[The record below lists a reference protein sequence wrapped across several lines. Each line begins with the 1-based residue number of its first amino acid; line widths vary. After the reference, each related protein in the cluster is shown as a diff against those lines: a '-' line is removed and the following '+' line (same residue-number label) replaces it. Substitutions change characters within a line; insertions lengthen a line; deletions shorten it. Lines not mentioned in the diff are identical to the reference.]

1 MPCDKEGNKTG
12 CERNAMGGGK
22 DRNRFPQ
29 KNKSKFLLM
38 PRGEKIVIGRNMP
51 LIYCEPFLAIPM
63 QIDRKEAKEDLVKNN
78 FFAFEIARHYL

>member
-1 MPCDKEGNKTG
+1 
-12 CERNAMGGGK
+12 MGGK
-22 DRNRFPQ
+22 IETDSQ
-29 KNKSKFLLM
+29 KKNESKFLLM
-38 PRGEKIVIGRNMP
+38 PKGEKIVISRNMP

>member
-1 MPCDKEGNKTG
+1 
-12 CERNAMGGGK
+12 
-22 DRNRFPQ
+22 
-29 KNKSKFLLM
+29 M

-63 QIDRKEAKEDLVKNN
+63 QIDRKEAKEDLDKNN

>member
-1 MPCDKEGNKTG
+1 
-12 CERNAMGGGK
+12 MGVK
-22 DRNRFPQ
+22 IEIDSQ
-29 KNKSKFLLM
+29 KKKNKCKFLLM
-38 PRGEKIVIGRNMP
+38 PKGEKIVISRNMP